1 MYKRLTIKNKI
12 HEIRSIKI
20 ILLFILFSNFQKYWS
35 QSNLANNYSNDT
47 IVVITTKENK
57 EIRGLL
63 ISKDENVFILDI
75 ANENKIFNKDEIIS
89 YRFITR
95 NQIKSIKEFE
105 NPNPIYTK
113 YCYLP
118 SAYIVENGSIT
129 TNSHYFITSNS
140 KIGLHENFE
149 FSIGNL
155 LIFNI
160 FSTFT
165 YSKEISTSFKA
176 GVSIIGNFDVLSSSS
191 GTSDSDFNGIGII
204 PRITYGDKLKNT
216 TIGIFVY
223 QSSFTGF
230 FYGGYLASQ
239 KKISEKFTLAAEI
252 AGIKFENYY
261 GLVNNLI
268 INFRRNSSENWSFG
282 VSLINVDFNPV
293 TTGNDITPI
302 PYIGI
307 QRKF

>member
-1 MYKRLTIKNKI
+1 MYKRLPIKNKI
-12 HEIRSIKI
+12 NKIKSIKI
-20 ILLFILFSNFQKYWS
+20 FLLFILFSNFQKYWS
-35 QSNLANNYSNDT
+35 QSNLPNNYSNDT
-47 IVVITTKENK
+47 IVVLTTMENK

-63 ISKDENVFILDI
+63 ISKDENIFILEI
-75 ANENKIFNKDEIIS
+75 ANENKIFDKDEIIS

-95 NQIKSIKEFE
+95 SQIKSIKEFE

-118 SAYIVENGSIT
+118 SAYIVEKGSIT

-155 LIFNI
+155 LIFNV

-165 YSKEISTSFKA
+165 YSKEISTSFRA
-176 GVSIIGNFDVLSSSS
+176 GVSVIGNFDILSSPS
-191 GTSDSDFNGIGII
+191 GTNDFNGAGII

-216 TIGIFVY
+216 TIGLIVY

-239 KKISEKFTLAAEI
+239 KKISERFTLTAEI

-268 INFRRNSSENWSFG
+268 INFMRNSNENWSFG
-282 VSLINVDFNPV
+282 VSLINVEIVPV

-302 PYIGI
+302 PYFGI

>member
-75 ANENKIFNKDEIIS
+75 ANENKIFDKDEIIS

-95 NQIKSIKEFE
+95 SQIKSIKEFE

-118 SAYIVENGSIT
+118 SAYIVEKGSII

-155 LIFNI
+155 FIFNV

-176 GVSIIGNFDVLSSSS
+176 GVSVIGNFDVLSSSS
-191 GTSDSDFNGIGII
+191 GTSDFNGIGII

-216 TIGIFVY
+216 TIGLFVY

-239 KKISEKFTLAAEI
+239 KKISERFTLAAEI

-268 INFRRNSSENWSFG
+268 INFMRNSRENWSFG
-282 VSLINVDFNPV
+282 VSLINVDFIPV

>member
-12 HEIRSIKI
+12 HKIRSIKI

-47 IVVITTKENK
+47 IVVITTMENK

-63 ISKDENVFILDI
+63 ISKDENVFILEI
-75 ANENKIFNKDEIIS
+75 ANENKIFDKDEIIS

-118 SAYIVENGSIT
+118 SAYIVEKGSIT

-165 YSKEISTSFKA
+165 YSKEISTSFRA
-176 GVSIIGNFDVLSSSS
+176 GVSVIGNFNILNSSIEAN
-191 GTSDSDFNGIGII
+191 DFNGVGII

-216 TIGIFVY
+216 TIGLIVY

-239 KKISEKFTLAAEI
+239 KKISERFTLAAEI

-268 INFRRNSSENWSFG
+268 INFRRNSNENWSFG
-282 VSLINVDFNPV
+282 VSLINVEIIPIA
-293 TTGNDITPI
+293 TGNDITPI
-302 PYIGI
+302 PYVGI

>member
-1 MYKRLTIKNKI
+1 MYKRLPIKNQINKI
-12 HEIRSIKI
+12 KSIKI

-47 IVVITTKENK
+47 IVVVTTMENK

-63 ISKDENVFILDI
+63 ISKDENVFILEI
-75 ANENKIFNKDEIIS
+75 ANENKIFDKDEIIS

-118 SAYIVENGSIT
+118 SAYIVEKGSIT

-140 KIGLHENFE
+140 KIGLYENFE

-155 LIFNI
+155 FIFNV

-165 YSKEISTSFKA
+165 YSKEISTSFRA
-176 GVSIIGNFDVLSSSS
+176 GVSVIGNFDVLSSSS
-191 GTSDSDFNGIGII
+191 GTSDFNGIGII

-216 TIGIFVY
+216 TTGLFVY

-230 FYGGYLASQ
+230 IYGGYLASQ
-239 KKISEKFTLAAEI
+239 KKISERFTLAAEI

-261 GLVNNLI
+261 GLVNNLM
-268 INFRRNSSENWSFG
+268 INFMRNPSENWSFG
-282 VSLINVDFNPV
+282 VSLINVDLIPV
-293 TTGNDITPI
+293 TTGNDISPI
-302 PYIGI
+302 PYFGI